1 MFFEHTNI
9 IFYITTYLICSI
21 PFGLVYTK
29 IFTDVDLRSLGSG
42 SIGATNVLRVLKKS
56 NPSLAKK
63 LGALTLASDLLKIFI
78 LLVVAR
84 YWFNLG
90 DEVLWF
96 MSFVG
101 ILGHCYSVFLAFE
114 GGKGVATFFGISLFM
129 MPVET
134 LVGLFVWAVM
144 AKTLKI
150 SSISSLVSIASI
162 LLIVYLFNF
171 SNVIS
176 LVPFMLIY
184 VIIFGKHTP
193 NIVRLFKNEEKAVI

>member
-1 MFFEHTNI
+1 MFFENTNI
-9 IFYITTYLICSI
+9 ILYILTYIICSI

-29 IFTDVDLRSLGSG
+29 IFTDIDLRSLGSG
-42 SIGATNVLRVLKKS
+42 SIGATNVLRVLKET

-63 LGALTLASDLLKIFI
+63 LGALTLISDLLKILI

-84 YWFNLG
+84 YVFGLDDG
-90 DEVLWF
+90 VLWF

-101 ILGHCYSVFLAFE
+101 ILGHCYSLFLFFE

-129 MPVET
+129 MPLET
-134 LVGLFVWAVM
+134 VIGIAVWGIM

-162 LLIVYLFNF
+162 FATVYFFNF
-171 SNVIS
+171 SDVIS
-176 LVPFMLIY
+176 LVPFVLIY
-184 VIIFGKHTP
+184 AIIFGKHIP
-193 NIVRLFKNEEKAVI
+193 NITRLFKNEEKAVI

>member
-1 MFFEHTNI
+1 MFFENTNI
-9 IFYITTYLICSI
+9 ILYILTYIICSI

-29 IFTDVDLRSLGSG
+29 IFTDIDLRSLGSG
-42 SIGATNVLRVLKKS
+42 SIGATNVLRVLKET

-63 LGALTLASDLLKIFI
+63 LGALTLISDLLKILI

-84 YWFNLG
+84 YVFGLDDG
-90 DEVLWF
+90 VLWF

-101 ILGHCYSVFLAFE
+101 ILGHCYSLFLFFE

-134 LVGLFVWAVM
+134 VIGIVVWGIM

-162 LLIVYLFNF
+162 FATVYFFNF
-171 SNVIS
+171 SDVIS
-176 LVPFMLIY
+176 LVPFVLIY
-184 VIIFGKHTP
+184 AIIFGKHIP
-193 NIVRLFKNEEKAVI
+193 NITRLFKNEEKAVI